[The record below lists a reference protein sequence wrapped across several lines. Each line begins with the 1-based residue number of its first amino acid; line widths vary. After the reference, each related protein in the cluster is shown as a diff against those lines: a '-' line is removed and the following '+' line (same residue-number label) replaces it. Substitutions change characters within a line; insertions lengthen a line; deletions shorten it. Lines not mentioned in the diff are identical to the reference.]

1 MVSLKYVNFIFYI
14 LLFFN
19 NFLFKVKAKIK
30 LNSNS
35 ICNIPHFPNYVHE
48 YKEYTNYSKIINYP
62 TDTLETSNEYG
73 KTDYIKIKRFKK
85 KITETNYKIKNF
97 KPRNQQPFKK
107 SHFSIVGRDINE
119 EYEKTIPLKPFNS
132 DNYQENDILNKRK
145 IDNFIA
151 KDTLYS
157 NQFFGS
163 QLNDIEMYIYDTLV
177 RQLKNVTLLSF
188 FVNIDF
194 GDEYSVKLKDIFKI
208 IERVFGAISMDH
220 PDIWWISKYQIHYK
234 IKNDNRNNTNNNN
247 NDDDDN
253 DDDEKGRLKINT
265 RSITN
270 NNLNE
275 TDSKSINGQNKNIDS
290 QNYINIYKSN
300 SDNRLNFLNTTEIV
314 LSHGDEG
321 SDRRIKMKRDTNEQN
336 TTIIDNNDFKYL
348 SEIQLHLCSSPKDNI
363 CNIYTINDINRMNKL
378 IENQIQNILKNAKL
392 YFQQKHSKMNNIHK
406 NDNNDSNNE
415 TIQISEY
422 DFIKYLHN
430 LLIKNV
436 QYGFSDNGFT
446 EYTIYGALIEHR
458 CVCEG
463 FSEAFM
469 IIAQRVKIYTVL
481 ATSNTHQWNMVYL
494 EGKWYALDITWD
506 IPNYSSHKYIFKNR
520 KIGKL
525 KKDKNFISSNTLRDD
540 EFDFN
545 IENEKL
551 FDIVNM
557 NFFLIGNK
565 TVVKEKNKMIFQNEP
580 NHQLCNYIIYQY
592 ALGFRYPT
600 LDNNKYNNKSIYK
613 KYIHINLI

>member
-1 MVSLKYVNFIFYI
+1 
-14 LLFFN
+14 
-19 NFLFKVKAKIK
+19 
-30 LNSNS
+30 
-35 ICNIPHFPNYVHE
+35 
-48 YKEYTNYSKIINYP
+48 
-62 TDTLETSNEYG
+62 
-73 KTDYIKIKRFKK
+73 
-85 KITETNYKIKNF
+85 
-97 KPRNQQPFKK
+97 
-107 SHFSIVGRDINE
+107 
-119 EYEKTIPLKPFNS
+119 
-132 DNYQENDILNKRK
+132 
-145 IDNFIA
+145 
-151 KDTLYS
+151 
-157 NQFFGS
+157 
-163 QLNDIEMYIYDTLV
+163 MYIYDTLV

-540 EFDFN
+540 GKF
-545 IENEKL
+545 
-551 FDIVNM
+551 
-557 NFFLIGNK
+557 FFLFIIINK
-565 TVVKEKNKMIFQNEP
+565 IYIYTKEREIDVIFFNYNKNK
-580 NHQLCNYIIYQY
+580 
-592 ALGFRYPT
+592 
-600 LDNNKYNNKSIYK
+600 
-613 KYIHINLI
+613 

>member
-1 MVSLKYVNFIFYI
+1 
-14 LLFFN
+14 
-19 NFLFKVKAKIK
+19 
-30 LNSNS
+30 
-35 ICNIPHFPNYVHE
+35 
-48 YKEYTNYSKIINYP
+48 
-62 TDTLETSNEYG
+62 
-73 KTDYIKIKRFKK
+73 
-85 KITETNYKIKNF
+85 
-97 KPRNQQPFKK
+97 
-107 SHFSIVGRDINE
+107 
-119 EYEKTIPLKPFNS
+119 
-132 DNYQENDILNKRK
+132 
-145 IDNFIA
+145 
-151 KDTLYS
+151 
-157 NQFFGS
+157 
-163 QLNDIEMYIYDTLV
+163 MYIYDTLV

-540 EFDFN
+540 GKFFFFFIIINKIYIYTKEREIDVIFFN
-545 IENEKL
+545 YN
-551 FDIVNM
+551 
-557 NFFLIGNK
+557 
-565 TVVKEKNKMIFQNEP
+565 
-580 NHQLCNYIIYQY
+580 
-592 ALGFRYPT
+592 
-600 LDNNKYNNKSIYK
+600 NNK
-613 KYIHINLI
+613 

>member
-1 MVSLKYVNFIFYI
+1 K
-14 LLFFN
+14 
-19 NFLFKVKAKIK
+19 
-30 LNSNS
+30 
-35 ICNIPHFPNYVHE
+35 
-48 YKEYTNYSKIINYP
+48 
-62 TDTLETSNEYG
+62 
-73 KTDYIKIKRFKK
+73 
-85 KITETNYKIKNF
+85 
-97 KPRNQQPFKK
+97 
-107 SHFSIVGRDINE
+107 
-119 EYEKTIPLKPFNS
+119 
-132 DNYQENDILNKRK
+132 NDILNKRK

-194 GDEYSVKLKDIFKI
+194 GDEYSKEF
-208 IERVFGAISMDH
+208 FGAISMDH

-458 CVCEG
+458 C
-463 FSEAFM
+463 SFM

-551 FDIVNM
+551 FDIE
-557 NFFLIGNK
+557 IK
-565 TVVKEKNKMIFQNEP
+565 TVVKEKNKMIFS
-580 NHQLCNYIIYQY
+580 
-592 ALGFRYPT
+592 
-600 LDNNKYNNKSIYK
+600 K
-613 KYIHINLI
+613 

>member
-1 MVSLKYVNFIFYI
+1 
-14 LLFFN
+14 
-19 NFLFKVKAKIK
+19 
-30 LNSNS
+30 
-35 ICNIPHFPNYVHE
+35 
-48 YKEYTNYSKIINYP
+48 
-62 TDTLETSNEYG
+62 
-73 KTDYIKIKRFKK
+73 
-85 KITETNYKIKNF
+85 
-97 KPRNQQPFKK
+97 
-107 SHFSIVGRDINE
+107 
-119 EYEKTIPLKPFNS
+119 
-132 DNYQENDILNKRK
+132 
-145 IDNFIA
+145 
-151 KDTLYS
+151 
-157 NQFFGS
+157 
-163 QLNDIEMYIYDTLV
+163 MYIYDTLV

-540 EFDFN
+540 GKF
-545 IENEKL
+545 
-551 FDIVNM
+551 
-557 NFFLIGNK
+557 FFLFIIINK
-565 TVVKEKNKMIFQNEP
+565 IYIYTKEREIDVIFF
-580 NHQLCNYIIYQY
+580 NYN
-592 ALGFRYPT
+592 
-600 LDNNKYNNKSIYK
+600 NNK
-613 KYIHINLI
+613 

>member
-220 PDIWWISKYQIHYK
+220 PDIC
-234 IKNDNRNNTNNNN
+234 
-247 NDDDDN
+247 
-253 DDDEKGRLKINT
+253 
-265 RSITN
+265 
-270 NNLNE
+270 
-275 TDSKSINGQNKNIDS
+275 KSINGQNKNIDS